1 MLAHDLIRDDLE
13 IIDLLHN
20 KTYTSNEINN
30 YTRYLKHSIYEK
42 LNGDTLN
49 KIIFIILFFYII
61 SCMVNLKK
69 GMKLENQKYSVL
81 R

>member
-1 MLAHDLIRDDLE
+1 MLAHDLIRADSE

-30 YTRYLKHSIYEK
+30 YKQYLKHRMYEK

-49 KIIFIILFFYII
+49 KIIFILDKLFIGINSMQI
-61 SCMVNLKK
+61 SRKELIVKTAKK
-69 GMKLENQKYSVL
+69 N
-81 R
+81 